1 MQAYIAA
8 IEPVNVEWSKNICLK
23 IFFAGCNFKCP
34 FCNTPH
40 LLETNEEFL
49 KDLKDVKKE
58 IELNGSFTEAVIF
71 TGGEP
76 CLQKPQLVELA
87 KFCREKKIKVGIETN
102 GSKPEVLRGL
112 LKEALVDF
120 VAIDIKAQFDEVNAG
135 FKEVNNAEVSVN
147 EAEVNNALFEK
158 VTKSKTFFISTN
170 QIIQDI
176 KTSLEILHEY
186 KDKVDIEARTIIV
199 PSLLFRKE
207 DVIKVA
213 EIVNELDAR
222 WVIQRFNNMP
232 ELVEKNFE
240 HIHPP
245 STTFLEDLKEACVK
259 KYPKLRIEIK

>member
-8 IEPVNVEWSKNICLK
+8 IEPVNVEWTKNICLK

-40 LLETNEEFL
+40 LLETKEEVL

-58 IELNGSFTEAVIF
+58 IELNGNFTEAVIF

-76 CLQKPQLVELA
+76 CLQRPQLVELA

-120 VAIDIKAQFDEVNAG
+120 VAIDIKAPFDE
-135 FKEVNNAEVSVN
+135 
-147 EAEVNNALFEK
+147 ALFEK
-158 VTKSKTFFISTN
+158 ITTSKTFFISTN

-176 KTSLEILHEY
+176 KESLEILHEY

-207 DVIKVA
+207 DVMKVA
-213 EIVNELDAR
+213 EIVNDIDAR

-232 ELVEKNFE
+232 ELVKKNFE

-245 STTFLEDLKEACVK
+245 STTFLEDLKEACGK
-259 KYPKLRIEIK
+259 KYPNLRIEIK

>member
-8 IEPVNVEWSKNICLK
+8 IEPVNVEWTKNICLK
-23 IFFAGCNFKCP
+23 IFFAGCDFKCP

-40 LLETNEEFL
+40 LLETKEEFL

-58 IELNGSFTEAVIF
+58 IELNGNFTEAVIF

-87 KFCREKKIKVGIETN
+87 KFCKEKKIKVGIETN

-120 VAIDIKAQFDEVNAG
+120 VAIDIKAPFDEFDEND
-135 FKEVNNAEVSVN
+135 K
-147 EAEVNNALFEK
+147 ALFEK
-158 VTKSKTFFISTN
+158 TTKSKTFFIGTN
-170 QIIQDI
+170 QMIQDI
-176 KTSLEILHEY
+176 KASLEILNEY

-213 EIVNELDAR
+213 EIVNDLDAR

-245 STTFLEDLKEACVK
+245 STTFLEDLREACIR